1 MQAEDARFIKRRVRS
16 GTIDVHPLE
25 TALIVNYEVEAV
37 ILGEHGQQLLS
48 EKKDCQKIIRLKRL
62 DANTD
67 CSALAKDVCDKCTLI
82 HKSKQAEVEHL
93 IYYLRSRKENAFAES
108 MESPRPYSGCE
119 SPSPGGQ
126 TTAEG
131 KAAASASFAQLEDY
145 LELLYEDLP
154 DKVRGSAL
162 ILQLAQDSNN
172 LNELAKRESVLS
184 ALSRVLREDWKKSIE
199 LSTNIVHTFFCFSIY
214 STFHPIIRRYKVGSL
229 ILEIVKFE
237 LERYTKLKGEVEA
250 LAKSGGGGSSEAV
263 TGIPI
268 SRLPLPRSRS
278 RPQTSAAPLRPH
290 RNTTPSPSPAPPAI
304 DKKRISNIPTPRTV
318 VRPLTTGGNSNVAT
332 AAQLQPTPP
341 STLNAKTPESDDDS
355 AITARKLFALAKK
368 QDRLL
373 KVSLDFLLN
382 MANELSVQDKI
393 RRKKVVR
400 LLVQALD
407 RTTPELLVVVLT
419 FLQKLSIF
427 RENKDEMASLNV
439 IDKLPKLLQMKEPNI
454 ESVTLNLLFNLSFD
468 TKLREKMVRVGFIPK
483 LVSLLGNEN
492 YREIVLKLLYHL
504 SMDDR
509 VKAMF
514 TYTDCIPKVMRH
526 VLEWDSD
533 HREYLLPIS
542 LCINLAHHQRCAE
555 IMVGAN
561 GECLQE
567 LMVRAFHS
575 TNEFLLKIARNIS
588 MHPSTKHFFVCNFK
602 CSLEL
607 AIPFQSFVC
616 KINPFTI
623 YELMLKVMRHVLE
636 WDSDHR
642 EYLLPISLCINLA
655 HHQRCAEIMVGANG
669 ECLQELMVRA
679 FHSTNEFLLKIARN
693 ISMHPSTKH
702 FFVDFIGD
710 LAAALTCCQNS
721 DWFGS
726 QKYFLFECIGILGNL
741 TLPDINYCQL
751 LNEYNLIPWIKSN
764 LVTGK
769 AKADIVLE
777 VVIFVG
783 TAAGDEACSSLLCK
797 ADILLSLVEL
807 LKANQED
814 DEMVLQIIYV
824 FYQIARHPSTRE
836 YLIRETDVPA
846 YLTDLM
852 HDKNEHI
859 RKVCDSCLEIIKESS
874 EDWAE
879 RIKMEKFEW
888 HNSHWLS
895 MVDAA
900 EGTENKAMETSDFND
915 AMPRYN
921 LFQQSLLFQ
930 GDSQVSLNTGDD
942 IEIVSNNAHSD
953 DGSRPV
959 SRYES
964 ETEDFIESNNNKM
977 KEKELKC
984 GERTKEMVRDALRN
998 LVISEDSND
1007 DPQFFHMD
1015 SVID

>member
-1 MQAEDARFIKRRVRS
+1 MIMQAEDARFIKRRVRS
-16 GTIDVHPLE
+16 GTIDVHPVE

-37 ILGEHGQQLLS
+37 ILGEHGQELLS
-48 EKKDCQKIIRLKRL
+48 EKKDCKKIIRLKRL

-67 CSALAKDVCDKCTLI
+67 CSALAKDVCDRCTLI
-82 HKSKQAEVEHL
+82 HKSKEAEVEHL

-119 SPSPGGQ
+119 SPSPGGL
-126 TTAEG
+126 TAAE
-131 KAAASASFAQLEDY
+131 KAVASFAQLEDY

-162 ILQLAQDSNN
+162 ILELAQDSNN

-214 STFHPIIRRYKVGSL
+214 ITFHPIIRRYKVGSL

-237 LERYTKLKGEVEA
+237 LERYTKLKSELEA
-250 LAKSGGGGSSEAV
+250 LSKSGGETV

-278 RPQTSAAPLRPH
+278 RPQTSASTARPG
-290 RNTTPSPSPAPPAI
+290 RNTTPSPSPAPPL
-304 DKKRISNIPTPRTV
+304 DKKRISNIPPPRTI
-318 VRPLTTGGNSNVAT
+318 VRPLTTGGNMAT
-332 AAQLQPTPP
+332 PQLQPTPP

-355 AITARKLFALAKK
+355 AITARKLFTLSKK
-368 QDRLL
+368 QDQLL
-373 KVSLDFLLN
+373 KVSFDFLLN
-382 MANELSVQDKI
+382 MANEISVQDKI

-400 LLVQALD
+400 LLVQTLD

-439 IDKLPKLLQMKEPNI
+439 IDKLPKLLQMKEPSI
-454 ESVTLNLLFNLSFD
+454 ELVTLNLLFNLSFD
-468 TKLREKMVRVGFIPK
+468 TKQREKMVRVGFIPK

-514 TYTDCIPKVMRH
+514 TYTDCIPKVMRY

-542 LCINLAHHQRCAE
+542 LCINLALHQRCAE
-555 IMVGAN
+555 IMVGAK

-575 TNEFLLKIARNIS
+575 SNEFLLKIARNIS
-588 MHPSTKHFFVCNFK
+588 K
-602 CSLEL
+602 
-607 AIPFQSFVC
+607 
-616 KINPFTI
+616 
-623 YELMLKVMRHVLE
+623 
-636 WDSDHR
+636 
-642 EYLLPISLCINLA
+642 
-655 HHQRCAEIMVGANG
+655 
-669 ECLQELMVRA
+669 
-679 FHSTNEFLLKIARN
+679 
-693 ISMHPSTKH
+693 HPSTKH

-710 LAAALTCCQNS
+710 LAAALTCCQNT
-721 DWFGS
+721 DWFSS
-726 QKYFLFECIGILGNL
+726 QKYFLYECIGILGNL

-764 LVTGK
+764 LVAGK
-769 AKADIVLE
+769 AKADIVLL

-783 TAAGDEACSSLLCK
+783 TAAGDEACSSLFCK

-814 DEMVLQIIYV
+814 DEMVLQIIRV
-824 FYQIARHPSTRE
+824 FYRIARHPSTRE
-836 YLIRETDVPA
+836 YLIKETDVPA

-852 HDKNEHI
+852 HDKNEYI
-859 RKVCDSCLEIIKESS
+859 RKVCDACLEIIKESS
-874 EDWAE
+874 EEWAE
-879 RIKMEKFEW
+879 RIKIEKFEW

-895 MVDAA
+895 IVNAA
-900 EGTENKAMETSDFND
+900 EGIENKAMETSDFND

-942 IEIVSNNAHSD
+942 IEILSNNAQSD

-964 ETEDFIESNNNKM
+964 ETEDIIESNNNKM
-977 KEKELKC
+977 RKKEMKP